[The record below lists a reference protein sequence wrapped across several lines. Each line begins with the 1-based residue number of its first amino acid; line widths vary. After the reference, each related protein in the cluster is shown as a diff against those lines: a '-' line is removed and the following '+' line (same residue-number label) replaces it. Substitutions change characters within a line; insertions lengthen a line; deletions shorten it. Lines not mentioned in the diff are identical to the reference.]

1 MDPIPIVII
10 FVSVTLTTI
19 IAILSIQVW
28 NILKEFRNAIQKM
41 TSILE
46 DSDISVQKVNKILDD
61 AGKVSGTVGEGV
73 VQASGFINGIK
84 TGISVLTTLVG
95 HKGENHE

>member
-28 NILKEFRNAIQKM
+28 NILKEIRNAIQKM
-41 TSILE
+41 TTILE

>member
-1 MDPIPIVII
+1 
-10 FVSVTLTTI
+10 
-19 IAILSIQVW
+19 
-28 NILKEFRNAIQKM
+28 
-41 TSILE
+41 
-46 DSDISVQKVNKILDD
+46 LDD

>member
-1 MDPIPIVII
+1 MDPIPIIII

-28 NILKEFRNAIQKM
+28 NILKEIRNAIQKM

>member
-28 NILKEFRNAIQKM
+28 NILKEIRNAIQKM